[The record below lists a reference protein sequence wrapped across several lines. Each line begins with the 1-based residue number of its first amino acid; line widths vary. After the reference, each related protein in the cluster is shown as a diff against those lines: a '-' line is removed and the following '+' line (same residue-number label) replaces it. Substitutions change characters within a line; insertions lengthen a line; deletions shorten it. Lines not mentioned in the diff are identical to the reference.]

1 MFKLPDKSFRVLQK
15 FLMEHRPLVF
25 KYMIKK
31 IKSAIVKDVPQVE
44 LFEFSS
50 PQKKHVAMVKSA
62 DFEKVLE
69 QAIEACVEVEDYE
82 TAEKAKKII
91 SLYRNKQ
98 ILKLLD
104 DVNKKE
110 E

>member
-1 MFKLPDKSFRVLQK
+1 MFKLPDKSFHVLQK
-15 FLMEHRPLVF
+15 FLTENRPLVF
-25 KYMIKK
+25 KYMVKK
-31 IKSAIVKDVPQVE
+31 IKTAIVKDVPQVE

-50 PQKKHVAMVKSA
+50 PNKKHVAMVKSS

-82 TAEKAKKII
+82 TAEKAKQTI

-98 ILKLLD
+98 IVKLLD
-104 DVNKKE
+104 DIHEKE
-110 E
+110 

>member
-15 FLMEHRPLVF
+15 FLLENRPLVF
-25 KYMIKK
+25 KYMVKK
-31 IKSAIVKDVPQVE
+31 IKAAILADISQVE

-50 PQKKHVAMVKSA
+50 PTHKHIAMVKGT

-69 QAIEACVEVEDYE
+69 QAIQACIEVEDYE
-82 TAEKAKKII
+82 TAEKARDTI

-98 ILKLLD
+98 ITRLLNDLK
-104 DVNKKE
+104 NE

>member
-1 MFKLPDKSFRVLQK
+1 MFKLPDKAFPVLQQ

-25 KYMIKK
+25 KYMVKK
-31 IKSAIVKDVPQVE
+31 IKMAIIKDMPYVE

-50 PQKKHVAMVKSA
+50 VSNKHVAVVKNV

-69 QAIEACVEVEDYE
+69 QAIEAFVDIEDYE
-82 TAEKAKKII
+82 TAEKAKKTI

-98 ILKLLD
+98 IIKLLD
-104 DVNKKE
+104 DVNKTE